1 MLENTELLPAR
12 QAIYLR
18 VEEENNAAWA
28 LLVLDGW
35 FISIKFKLS

>member
-1 MLENTELLPAR
+1 MLENAELLPAR

-28 LLVLDGW
+28 FLVLDGC
-35 FISIKFKLS
+35 FISIKLKMS